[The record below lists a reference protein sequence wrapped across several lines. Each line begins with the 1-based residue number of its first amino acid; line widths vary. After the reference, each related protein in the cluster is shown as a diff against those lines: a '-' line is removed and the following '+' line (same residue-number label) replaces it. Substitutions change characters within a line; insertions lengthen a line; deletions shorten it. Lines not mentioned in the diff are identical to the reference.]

1 MPPSPLL
8 LEFHRRAALSLFTAT
23 TCSLMLVT
31 PVAMAKA
38 ASSKAAPTDAW
49 NAEAFSAATEVPSIG
64 QGSSGKAVVRAQILL
79 DRLWYSPGEID
90 GRYGLNMQRVVRAF
104 QTDAGVP
111 VNGRVDKATWT
122 ALRGAGS
129 VASAPDSSASAASS
143 ADAASPQL
151 LTTYKITDKDMAGPF
166 QKTPTPM
173 TERAKLNALPYASVE
188 EMLGER
194 FHISPA
200 LMAQMNPSQKLAAG
214 VSIVVPN
221 VADTK
226 PPARARSIRIDK
238 ASKVLYLMAADDKT
252 PVAAFPISIGNE
264 KNDPLPIGEMK
275 IRNEVSMPDFTF
287 DPSLLKSASSQDVEK
302 LRIPPG
308 PNNPVGSFWMGLSKP
323 HWGIHGTPEPST
335 VGHSE
340 TNGCIHLTNWDAER
354 VSRLAKAGFVVQ
366 VKP

>member
-1 MPPSPLL
+1 MPSSPLL
-8 LEFHRRAALSLFTAT
+8 LQPRRRAALSLLKAAA
-23 TCSLMLVT
+23 CISMLVT

-38 ASSKAAPTDAW
+38 AGSKAAPIDAW
-49 NAEAFSAATEVPSIG
+49 DAEAFSAATETPSIG

-104 QTDAGVP
+104 QSDAGVP
-111 VNGRVDKATWT
+111 RTGRVDKATWA

-129 VASAPDSSASAASS
+129 GASASASAASA
-143 ADAASPQL
+143 ADAGSTGVQL
-151 LTTYKITDKDMAGPF
+151 LTTYKITDKDMGGPF

-173 TERAKLNALPYASVE
+173 AERAKLDALPYASVE

-200 LMAQMNPSQKLAAG
+200 LMAQMNPSQKLTAG
-214 VSIVVPN
+214 SSIIVPN

-226 PPARARSIRIDK
+226 PPARARSIEIDK
-238 ASKVLYLMAADDKT
+238 ASKVLYLMSADGRT

-275 IRNEVSMPDFTF
+275 IRNEVSMPDFTY
-287 DPSLLKSASSQDVEK
+287 DPSLLKSVSSKDVEK

-308 PNNPVGSFWMGLSKP
+308 PNNPVGSIWMGLSKP
-323 HWGIHGTPEPST
+323 HWGIHGTPEPSK

-354 VSRLAKAGFVVQ
+354 VSKLARAGFVVQ